1 MKQEITDKR
10 AAALSATLEL
20 ISEHGFHGAPMSQI
34 AKHANIGVGTI
45 YRYFAN
51 KEALI
56 NALYIDVKTRLTRYA
71 LRNYSE
77 GVSVRESFQQFFS
90 DVVRY
95 CSENPSEL
103 SFSEQY
109 ENSPLITA
117 TTHAEAIRIAEPL
130 QALFRRAIEQ
140 NLLKDLP
147 FEILSA
153 LLSGA
158 VISLA
163 KLYLSGKVNLDETS
177 LAAGID
183 AIWDMIKR

>member
-1 MKQEITDKR
+1 MKEEILDKR
-10 AAALSATLEL
+10 AAALRATLEL

-34 AKHANIGVGTI
+34 AERANIGVGTI
-45 YRYFAN
+45 YRYFAS
-51 KEALI
+51 KEDLI
-56 NALYIDVKTRLTRYA
+56 NALYIDVKTRLTRHA
-71 LRNYSE
+71 LRNYSADMP
-77 GVSVRESFQQFFS
+77 VRESFNQLFS
-90 DVVRY
+90 DIVRY
-95 CSENPSEL
+95 SIENPSEL

-117 TTHAEAIRIAEPL
+117 ATHAKAIRIAEPL
-130 QALFRRAIEQ
+130 QGLFQCAMEQ
-140 NLLKDLP
+140 NLLKELP
-147 FEILSA
+147 FEMLST

-163 KLYLSGKVNLDETS
+163 KLYISGKVNLDDTS